1 MLASLDAAVGL
12 GEDTL
17 LWPGHEYAL
26 ECLSFARLLELDN
39 PALEQKLLWATQ
51 QRQEKRSTCPSTLGE
66 ERTYNPFLRT
76 HRRELQEALGLQRGS
91 GEHHDAFRARV
102 LREVRRRKDLYK
114 AT

>member
-1 MLASLDAAVGL
+1 M
-12 GEDTL
+12 
-17 LWPGHEYAL
+17 
-26 ECLSFARLLELDN
+26 
-39 PALEQKLLWATQ
+39 
-51 QRQEKRSTCPSTLGE
+51 GE